1 MIINIFNIS
10 LVILF
15 FLTSSIFGLIT
26 LPMPAHDGI
35 LVISL
40 IVLLFY
46 SRVFNKKVLY
56 EDRYFHYFFIYSFI
70 ATLIMAYL
78 NFSQPILYSARSGR
92 LLLTYVVLIMALNIL
107 LKNFKIKSTY
117 PFMVLVS
124 MLIIA
129 INFYVYATG
138 DISILSD
145 NTTVLTRLGEVR
157 ITIGTFT
164 SIIFILFFYH
174 QLKENKWLIFP
185 LLGLL
190 LTMIVVSKTRSV
202 LFPILIIMLLP
213 LLRVYKAEV
222 IKIWA
227 VFGVIIIISFI
238 VSGYEKSILSPI
250 IDLITLLVEESQTVK
265 HSNVNIRRM
274 ELAYFWNF
282 LDVKSMIF
290 GYGMENK
297 LYRELYVSHYYL
309 TDIGIFKVFYQHGL
323 IGFVLYI
330 MMYWRL
336 YVVSKVSNTALHLTG
351 RSIVYFQI
359 LSPSSIFV
367 YTLEYMF
374 LFFIVYI
381 LIKHAN
387 NRESNIR
394 NN

>member
-15 FLTSSIFGLIT
+15 FLASSIFGLIT
-26 LPMPAHDGI
+26 LPIPAHDGM

-46 SRVFNKKVLY
+46 SRVFNKHVLY
-56 EDRYFHYFFIYSFI
+56 EDRYFNYFFIYSFI

-107 LKNFKIKSTY
+107 LKNFKIKSAY
-117 PFMVLVS
+117 PFMLLVS
-124 MLIIA
+124 ILIIA

-138 DISILSD
+138 DTSMLSD
-145 NTTVLTRLGEVR
+145 NTTVLIRLGEVR

-174 QLKENKWLIFP
+174 QLKEDKWLIFP

-202 LFPILIIMLLP
+202 LFPILIIMLIP
-213 LLRVYKAEV
+213 LLRGYKAEV

-227 VFGVIIIISFI
+227 VFGIIVLISFI
-238 VSGYEKSILSPI
+238 ISGYEKSILSPI
-250 IDLITLLVEESQTVK
+250 TDLITLLVEESQTTK
-265 HSNVNIRRM
+265 HSNVNIRGM

-282 LDVKSMIF
+282 LDIKSMIF

-297 LYRELYVSHYYL
+297 LYRELYVSHYFL
-309 TDIGIFKVFYQHGL
+309 TDIGLFTVFFQHGL
-323 IGFVLYI
+323 IGFILFI
-330 MMYWRL
+330 MMHWRL

-359 LSPSSIFV
+359 LSPSSIFL

-387 NRESNIR
+387 NRESNI
-394 NN
+394 